1 MAKLMKELRK
11 MLRIEMGLSIAFYPQ
26 TDRQTEC
33 INQELEQYLQFFV
46 NYRQKNQSEWLVFT
60 EFVVNN
66 KTYLATKV
74 SLFMANYERVLKIG
88 ADIRR
93 KRKIEKTI
101 EFTKGM
107 KRIQKEAK
115 VVPRKVQ
122 EKIKRQANRKRKEE
136 KV

>member
-1 MAKLMKELRK
+1 M
-11 MLRIEMGLSIAFYPQ
+11 
-26 TDRQTEC
+26 
-33 INQELEQYLQFFV
+33 
-46 NYRQKNQSEWLVFT
+46 
-60 EFVVNN
+60 VNN

-122 EKIKRQANRKRKEE
+122 EKIKR
-136 KV
+136 

>member
-46 NYRQKNQSEWLVFT
+46 DYRQKNWSEWLVFT

-101 EFTKGM
+101 EFTKRM

-122 EKIKRQANRKRKEE
+122 EKIKR
-136 KV
+136 

>member
-46 NYRQKNQSEWLVFT
+46 NYRQKNWSEWLVFT

-101 EFTKGM
+101 EFTKRM

-122 EKIKRQANRKRKEE
+122 EKIKR
-136 KV
+136 